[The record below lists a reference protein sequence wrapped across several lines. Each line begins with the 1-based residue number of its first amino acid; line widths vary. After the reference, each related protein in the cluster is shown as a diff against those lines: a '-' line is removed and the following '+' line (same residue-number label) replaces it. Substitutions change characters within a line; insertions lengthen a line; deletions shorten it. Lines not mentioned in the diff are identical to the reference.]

1 MKNLIFIAIIICIA
15 VSAPN
20 LYSQGAVA
28 GLPYEQVQST
38 EYDIVVDKIAD
49 FVGSEKLAGDIIVL
63 SWRQTTLFYEQLNRL
78 ETKNLECLKDILINM
93 MDSECFV
100 EVQSLNG
107 PVMRYSGIEY
117 INSIS
122 RKRNSNTNFN
132 ISISPYIEIDTSGIL
147 FARFEEGGE
156 SNTYL
161 FQFPIIVTQYYQRGN
176 YEDITKKEVVFSL
189 VLNFSRLKQLEGKI
203 RFVRVKEVMPYN

>member
-1 MKNLIFIAIIICIA
+1 MKNLIFVAIIICIA

-49 FVGSEKLAGDIIVL
+49 FIGSEKLAGDIIEL

-93 MDSECFV
+93 MHSECFV

-107 PVMRYSGIEY
+107 TVMRYSGVDY

-122 RKRNSNTNFN
+122 KKRDSHKNFQ
-132 ISISPYIEIDTSGIL
+132 ISISPFIEIDTSYFNFSKLQSGT
-147 FARFEEGGE
+147 
-156 SNTYL
+156 SSYL
-161 FQFPIIVTQYYQRGN
+161 LEFPIIITQYYLKGS
-176 YEDITKKEVVFSL
+176 YVDITKKEVIFSL
-189 VLNFSRLKQLEGKI
+189 NIDFSKYEQLASKI
-203 RFVRVKEVMPYN
+203 QSIRVIEVYPYN